1 LPFVILYAKENFQTQ
16 SSDTG
21 NFLLFKVIGIVFV
34 SLLVLLG
41 AKKLKYNVL
50 LYSNVLLSLLLG
62 VMVWSITGI
71 EGIKYVFVAGGV
83 VFSLYTMTMN
93 GLLLEIS
100 GNENRALYTGFAGAG
115 NILPAL
121 FPLLGGTLIQFFGFH
136 AFFAFFMIIIAF
148 AAFFIYKID
157 CKK

>member
-1 LPFVILYAKENFQTQ
+1 MSF
-16 SSDTG
+16 
-21 NFLLFKVIGIVFV
+21 
-34 SLLVLLG
+34 LVLLG

-62 VMVWSITGI
+62 VLAWRISGI
-71 EGIKYVFVAGGV
+71 DGLKYIFVMGGLV
-83 VFSLYTMTMN
+83 YSLYTMSMN

-121 FPLLGGTLIQFFGFH
+121 FPLLGGTLIQFFGFR
-136 AFFAFFMIIIAF
+136 AFFALFIVIIAS
-148 AAFFIYKID
+148 AAFFIFKID

>member
-1 LPFVILYAKENFQTQ
+1 
-16 SSDTG
+16 
-21 NFLLFKVIGIVFV
+21 
-34 SLLVLLG
+34 
-41 AKKLKYNVL
+41 
-50 LYSNVLLSLLLG
+50 
-62 VMVWSITGI
+62 
-71 EGIKYVFVAGGV
+71 
-83 VFSLYTMTMN
+83 MTMN